1 MRRALGRAAR
11 ILAVPTLAVGF
22 VFAFVPGRAEV
33 AVRVYALVVAAVV
46 LGLFVGGL
54 RRAYPRETPA
64 RPAGSRAGGRRSVP
78 PTLGRLEQEIAL
90 GVAGT
95 FDLHH
100 RLRPRLRALAS
111 GLLAASR
118 GVDLDRDPE
127 RARRAL
133 GDEAWDLTR
142 SDRPAPT
149 DRLARGIPI
158 RDLDRVVES
167 LERL

>member
-11 ILAVPTLAVGF
+11 LLAVPTLVLGV

-33 AVRVYALVVAAVV
+33 GVRLYALVVAAVV
-46 LGLFVGGL
+46 LGLFIGGL
-54 RRAYPRETPA
+54 RRAYHREASP
-64 RPAGSRAGGRRSVP
+64 RPAEGRTRDRRSVP
-78 PTLGRLEQEIAL
+78 PTLGRLEQEVAL

-111 GLLAASR
+111 GLLAARR
-118 GVDLDRDPE
+118 GIDLDLHPE
-127 RARRAL
+127 RAHQAL
-133 GDEAWDLTR
+133 GDEAWELTR
-142 SDRPAPT
+142 PDRPPPT